1 MQRYRPDVFQ
11 KRFRLDKEPVR
22 HLAEMYES
30 AGFCKST
37 HAEGGGVGALDRVS
51 HQIIEICKYSFKWST
66 RNKVTCVISFYIL
79 HNTKCGRGTLV
90 SLVYVGVA
98 H

>member
-51 HQIIEICKYSFKWST
+51 HQIIEICKSNGVQKIKLHVLFHST
-66 RNKVTCVISFYIL
+66 FYI
-79 HNTKCGRGTLV
+79 
-90 SLVYVGVA
+90 Y
-98 H
+98 